1 MRSTRV
7 VVTGGALICALAA
20 PTAAAAATK
29 PVVTT
34 GGSANLAQT
43 TAVVKGTVNPKGAET
58 TYFFQYG
65 TTTLYGGQ
73 TAPKSAGAGTN
84 PVHVVSGISGLAPAT
99 KYHYRLVAR
108 NAKGLSKGR
117 DRTFRT
123 RRQPLGVSLAAS
135 PPVVTYGGK
144 TLLGGVLS
152 GTGNA
157 GRQIVLQSNPYPYSQ
172 GFRNAADIHL
182 TGSTGAF
189 SFPILSVPVNTQ
201 FRVLMPSRPD
211 VASPVVVVGAAVH
224 ATMRTK
230 VRRGERRGRIRFRG
244 RIRPAVD
251 GSQVLIQKRRRS
263 TGAWMTIAETFA
275 RHARGGRSSRYVKRV
290 RQRHGGRY
298 RVVAS
303 AGGAYSADATR
314 SKRLRVRR

>member
-1 MRSTRV
+1 MRSTRL
-7 VVTGGALICALAA
+7 VVTGGALLCALIAPPAA
-20 PTAAAAATK
+20 TAATK

-34 GGSANLAQT
+34 GGSANLT
-43 TAVVKGTVNPKGAET
+43 PTSAVVKGTVNPKGAAT

-65 TTTLYGGQ
+65 TTSLYGAS
-73 TAPKSAGAGTN
+73 TAPASAGAGTSG
-84 PVHVVSGISGLAPAT
+84 VHVAAAITGLAPAT
-99 KYHYRLVAR
+99 TYHYRLVAR
-108 NAKGLSKGR
+108 NAEGLTKGR

-123 RRQPLGVSLAAS
+123 RRQPLGVSLGAS
-135 PPVVTYGGK
+135 PPVVTFGGK
-144 TLLGGVLS
+144 TLLAGVLS
-152 GTGNA
+152 GTGNS
-157 GRQIVLQSNPYPYSQ
+157 GRQIVLQSNPYPYTQ
-172 GFRNAADIHL
+172 GFANAADIHL
-182 TGSTGAF
+182 TGSTGGF

-201 FRVLMPSRPD
+201 FRVLMPSRPE
-211 VASPVVVVGAAVH
+211 VVSPVVVVHAKVR

-230 VRRGERRGRIRFRG
+230 VRRGERRGRIRFSG

-275 RHARGGRSSRYVKRV
+275 RHASGRTSSRYVKRV

-298 RVVAS
+298 RVVANV
-303 AGGAYSADATR
+303 GGAYAPDATH